1 MTSKLKEYLGDKNFY
16 MTILRIAIPVSIQQ
30 LITVGI
36 NLMDTIML
44 SSMGDAQLSASSQ
57 ASQFINLFQIFCM
70 GIGMGASVLTARFWG
85 MQDKNSLRKAVTIML
100 RMVLGFATVF
110 FLATLFAPQLIMQIY
125 TTNQGTVDYGVSYLR
140 WILPTYYCMGLSLTC
155 TIILRSVGEVK
166 IPLISS
172 VIAFFINV
180 FFNWVFIFGNLGA
193 PRMEIAGAA
202 LGTLIARVF
211 ELVFIC
217 GFFFWKDKHIEYRIR
232 HLFLP
237 CKALLSEYIR
247 ISIPVL
253 ISDGLLAF
261 GNNSVAMIMGRIGD
275 TFVAANSVTMVVQQ
289 LSSVLT
295 QGISNAS
302 GIVTGHT
309 MGRGDY
315 DKAQK
320 QGYTFLLLGAIVGC
334 FAAVVILLIRGPIIN
349 YYQVSAEAKEISW
362 SLMDSISFI
371 VIFQA
376 MNSILTKGVLRA
388 GGDTKFLMAGDILF
402 LWVASI
408 PLGALAGLVWH
419 WHAQDRPD
427 SEMCLVLL
435 PAEKQK
441 VDEENLLR
449 SLGRKNGKGY
459 CITCF
464 ALTIYAKRSP
474 KPLVSEIFL
483 LSMFVAEL

>member
-1 MTSKLKEYLGDKNFY
+1 MTHKWKEYVGDRSFY
-16 MTILRIAIPVSIQQ
+16 ATILKIAIPVSLQQ

-85 MQDKNSLRKAVTIML
+85 MQDKNSLRKAITIMV
-100 RMVLGFATVF
+100 RIVLAFATAF
-110 FLATLFAPQLIMQIY
+110 FLATLFFPEMIMRIY
-125 TTNQGTVDYGVSYLR
+125 TTNSVTMAYGVSYLQ

-155 TIILRSVGEVK
+155 TIILRSVGQVK
-166 IPLISS
+166 IPLFSS

-202 LGTLIARVF
+202 LGTLIARIF
-211 ELVFIC
+211 ELLFIC
-217 GFFFWKDKHIEYRIR
+217 GFFFWKDQRIAYRIR

-237 CKALLSEYIR
+237 CRDLTPEYLR

-302 GIVTGHT
+302 GIITGHT
-309 MGRGDY
+309 MGRGEY

-320 QGYTFLLLGAIVGC
+320 QGYTFLFLGGLVGC
-334 FAAVVILLIRGPIIN
+334 AAAVVILMIRGPIIN
-349 YYQVSAEAKEISW
+349 YYEVSQQAKEISW

-371 VIFQA
+371 IIFQA

-419 WHAQDRPD
+419 WPPFWIYCMLKIDQILKCVWCFFRLKSKKWMKKISAA
-427 SEMCLVLL
+427 
-435 PAEKQK
+435 PAE
-441 VDEENLLR
+441 D
-449 SLGRKNGKGY
+449 
-459 CITCF
+459 
-464 ALTIYAKRSP
+464 A
-474 KPLVSEIFL
+474 
-483 LSMFVAEL
+483 

>member
-1 MTSKLKEYLGDKNFY
+1 MMRSNVRNYLGDKEFY
-16 MTILRIAIPVSIQQ
+16 FTILKIAIPVSIQQ

-100 RMVLGFATVF
+100 RIVLAFATVF
-110 FLATLFAPQLIMQIY
+110 FLATLFFPATIMKFY
-125 TTNQGTVDYGVSYLR
+125 TTNPETVTYGVSYLQ

-166 IPLISS
+166 IPLLSS
-172 VIAFFINV
+172 IMAFFINV

-202 LGTLIARVF
+202 LGTLIARIF
-211 ELVFIC
+211 ELFFIC
-217 GFFFWKDKHIEYRIR
+217 GFFFWKDSRIAYRLH

-237 CKALLSEYIR
+237 CRDLTSEYLR

-302 GIVTGHT
+302 GIITGHT
-309 MGRGDY
+309 MGRGEY
-315 DKAQK
+315 DKAQR
-320 QGYTFLLLGAIVGC
+320 QGYTFLLLGALLGC
-334 FAAVVILLIRGPIIN
+334 IAACVILLIRGPIIN
-349 YYQVSAEAKEISW
+349 YYQVSQQAKEISW

-371 VIFQA
+371 IIFQA

-419 WHAQDRPD
+419 WSPFWIYCMLKIDQILKCVWCFFR
-427 SEMCLVLL
+427 
-435 PAEKQK
+435 
-441 VDEENLLR
+441 LR
-449 SLGRKNGKGY
+449 SKKWMKK
-459 CITCF
+459 IS
-464 ALTIYAKRSP
+464 AAKAA
-474 KPLVSEIFL
+474 EE
-483 LSMFVAEL
+483 VAVK